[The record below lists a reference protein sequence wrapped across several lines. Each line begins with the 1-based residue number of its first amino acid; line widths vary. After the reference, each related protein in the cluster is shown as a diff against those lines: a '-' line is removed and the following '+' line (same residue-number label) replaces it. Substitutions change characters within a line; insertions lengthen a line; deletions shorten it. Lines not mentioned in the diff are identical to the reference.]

1 MRFSTVAAALCLWLY
16 SVAGGFAA
24 APGAQIAD
32 TPGTPAAA
40 TPAPAAAQPSPA
52 APAAAPSS
60 DAAAKHAKR
69 TACLKEAKAK
79 KLVGAEKTS
88 FLNGCIAAP

>member
-1 MRFSTVAAALCLWLY
+1 MSTCPAVCLLLY
-16 SVAGGFAA
+16 AVAGGFAG
-24 APGAQIAD
+24 APPAQIAE

-40 TPAPAAAQPSPA
+40 TPAPAAAKPTSA
-52 APAAAPSS
+52 APAAAPSA

-79 KLVGAEKTS
+79 KLVGADKTS
-88 FLNGCIAAP
+88 FLKGCTTVP